1 MTPRRDV
8 GGSSKRSPAAS
19 RSKGSGSGRELQSPE
34 ESVLRYF
41 CFALRKTQ
49 KRRGTRIN
57 PQIPNIH
64 AFKKKKKKC
73 QAGSWA
79 VAAWEC
85 LAKCSEVT
93 SCSDAESQGQGL
105 LPRSGPEPWGSCGHG
120 MQAGSWPGKSQ
131 PSSLGFS
138 EPGRPGGGR
147 GAPEAGFRFQPV
159 PSRGPPSV
167 CSLI

>member
-64 AFKKKKKKC
+64 ALKKKKKNVRLVPG
-73 QAGSWA
+73 QLQLGSVWQSA
-79 VAAWEC
+79 QRSLPALMLKARVRGY
-85 LAKCSEVT
+85 SHG
-93 SCSDAESQGQGL
+93 QGQ
-105 LPRSGPEPWGSCGHG
+105 S
-120 MQAGSWPGKSQ
+120 
-131 PSSLGFS
+131 
-138 EPGRPGGGR
+138 PGGAVGTGCR
-147 GAPEAGFRFQPV
+147 QAHGLAS
-159 PSRGPPSV
+159 PSRAP
-167 CSLI
+167 

>member
-64 AFKKKKKKC
+64 ALKKKKKMS
-73 QAGSWA
+73 GWF
-79 VAAWEC
+79 
-85 LAKCSEVT
+85 LG
-93 SCSDAESQGQGL
+93 SCSLGVSGKVLRGHFL
-105 LPRSGPEPWGSCGHG
+105 L
-120 MQAGSWPGKSQ
+120 
-131 PSSLGFS
+131 
-138 EPGRPGGGR
+138 
-147 GAPEAGFRFQPV
+147 
-159 PSRGPPSV
+159 
-167 CSLI
+167 